1 MELNDEAKAA
11 AGELGAAI
19 NQAIENSANVSLALE
34 RLRNLGFATQLNL
47 KLEIGLQQME
57 ESLDKLGEGIDLE
70 LTDDDL
76 KTLRHM
82 KIRLDSD
89 DGY

>member
-1 MELNDEAKAA
+1 LELNDEAKAA

-89 DGY
+89 EGY